1 MTDAELLSRWYLILS
16 IAAVVVAV
24 VALLLII
31 IWATARSIKRAAVR
45 GLESVKKIVD
55 NTAAIWELDKTNAVA
70 WELREAAKSIRAH
83 AEEIA
88 QALQTPAG
96 PRA

>member
-1 MTDAELLSRWYLILS
+1 MTDAELLSRWYLILV
-16 IAAVVVAV
+16 IAGAVVAV
-24 VALLLII
+24 AAVLLFVV
-31 IWATARSIKRAAVR
+31 WSTARGIERAAAR
-45 GLESVKKIVD
+45 GLGSVKKIVD

-70 WELREAAKSIRAH
+70 WELREAARSIHEH

-88 QALQTPAG
+88 RALQTPAG